1 MREEGIHSMITDNLS
16 PIEIELQRIDNR
28 LKSVCGSSYQ
38 VCYKCGE
45 KGRGISNLME
55 GTFTCLKCQMKTEA
69 ERLDSDPEWI
79 KKEKVWKLRRAIND
93 HKMQSMQGAV
103 LP

>member
-1 MREEGIHSMITDNLS
+1 MINDDLS
-16 PIEIELQRIDNR
+16 PIEIELQRIAIRVGNAF
-28 LKSVCGSSYQ
+28 GTSYQ
-38 VCYKCGE
+38 VCNECGQ
-45 KGRGISNLME
+45 KGQGCSNVVE
-55 GTFTCLKCQMKTEA
+55 GTFTCVRCYMKKKA
-69 ERLDSDPEWI
+69 EELDSDPEWI